1 MYENLP
7 HFLLSYE
14 QMIIKCEEQKFEKS
28 GKSIFDLYC
37 ALRSDCD
44 MKNMRPRK
52 KNNLHFKI
60 TEIYR
65 AFQWH
70 PDSENWTQ
78 LNLTLREDYKYRETD
93 WKLGE
98 DYKYWETDWKLGEDY
113 KYWETDWK
121 LGEDYK
127 YWETDWKL
135 GKDYKYWE
143 TDWKLGE
150 GITNT
155 GKLIEN

>member
-1 MYENLP
+1 MSINIFELLNVP
-7 HFLLSYE
+7 IDFHKRNGFSKKCTKICHIFLLSYE

-65 AFQWH
+65 AFQ
-70 PDSENWTQ
+70 
-78 LNLTLREDYKYRETD
+78 
-93 WKLGE
+93 
-98 DYKYWETDWKLGEDY
+98 
-113 KYWETDWK
+113 
-121 LGEDYK
+121 
-127 YWETDWKL
+127 
-135 GKDYKYWE
+135 
-143 TDWKLGE
+143 
-150 GITNT
+150 
-155 GKLIEN
+155 